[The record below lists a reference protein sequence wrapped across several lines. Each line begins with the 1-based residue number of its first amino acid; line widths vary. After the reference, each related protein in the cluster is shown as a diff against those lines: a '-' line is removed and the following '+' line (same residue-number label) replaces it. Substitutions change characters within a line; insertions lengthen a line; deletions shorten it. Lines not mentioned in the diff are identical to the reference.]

1 MQLRIQDLPENDR
14 PRERLLNTGAD
25 SLTNAELLAIFINT
39 GLPGENAVQV
49 AQRLLNTYRTLRNLS
64 RRSAKELQKEFKGLG
79 PAKTAHLVAAFEL
92 GRRAAQEEVL
102 EDKMDSP
109 ELVYRYLGTDMAR
122 QGYETLRI
130 LVLNTKLCL
139 VHDEVVFQGTLN
151 ESPAHPREIIRA
163 ALIHRAHA
171 FILAHN
177 HPSGDP
183 APSEADRRFTR
194 RINEAAQLMQIEL
207 LDHVVIGAP
216 RPGAKPY
223 FSFKE
228 SGMI

>member
-14 PRERLLNTGAD
+14 PRERLLKLGPE

-39 GLPGENAVQV
+39 GLPGENAIQV
-49 AQRLLNTYRTLRNLS
+49 AHRLLGMYKSLRNLS
-64 RRSAKELQKEFKGLG
+64 RRSGQELQKDFKGLG

-92 GRRAAQEEVL
+92 GRRAAQEEIL
-102 EDKMDSP
+102 EEKMDAP
-109 ELVYRYLGTDMAR
+109 ELVYRYLGADMAR

-139 VHDEVVFQGTLN
+139 VHDEVVFRGTLN

-163 ALIHRAHA
+163 AVIHRAHA

-194 RINEAAQLMQIEL
+194 RISEAAQLMQIDFV
-207 LDHVVIGAP
+207 DHVVIGAP

-223 FSFKE
+223 FSFRE
-228 SGMI
+228 AGLL